1 VYSALFLILAFCN
14 TSSLLFILQLEFLP
28 ITLLVVYVGAIAV
41 LFLFVLMMLN
51 IKYTELKEE
60 NSHYIPIA
68 SVFAIVFFF
77 ELFILLRSE
86 YIIVTYFDN
95 DKLPFIADAVIN
107 VPSNIEFSFPNNSEH
122 NLKAIG
128 FILFIEY
135 FFHFIVSGYILLFA
149 MIGAIVLTVNKKFIS
164 KSQNIYAQ
172 VLRDY
177 NTSIVYYT

>member
-1 VYSALFLILAFCN
+1 MSIYFILFYLFSSITILSSILVIFSKNPVYSALFLILAFCN

-77 ELFILLRSE
+77 E
-86 YIIVTYFDN
+86 
-95 DKLPFIADAVIN
+95 
-107 VPSNIEFSFPNNSEH
+107 
-122 NLKAIG
+122 
-128 FILFIEY
+128 
-135 FFHFIVSGYILLFA
+135 
-149 MIGAIVLTVNKKFIS
+149 
-164 KSQNIYAQ
+164 
-172 VLRDY
+172 
-177 NTSIVYYT
+177 